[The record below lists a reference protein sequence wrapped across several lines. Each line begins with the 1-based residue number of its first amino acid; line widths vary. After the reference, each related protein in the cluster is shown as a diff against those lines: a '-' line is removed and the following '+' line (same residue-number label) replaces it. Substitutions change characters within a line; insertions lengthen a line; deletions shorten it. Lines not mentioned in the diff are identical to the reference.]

1 MEKAYDA
8 VKDVTK
14 KKELWRLGVV
24 VDDLWITYKGGSE
37 EHIELLLRDVKGDT
51 IQATILRDDIAK
63 WKDKLNE
70 GKTYSMRNFRVTKN
84 EGGFKMTPH
93 NFMLTFVGT
102 TTKVEEIVMPEI
114 PATLFKFKDFAEI
127 LAGNYRPDLCIDV
140 IGVVHTVGK
149 CVTPTNTRKGSAA
162 FILSDLSHQQID
174 CTLWDAMSVKFL
186 DHINSRPDFGPVVII
201 MKHVRV
207 KEPQGIYNIQLSNVW
222 DGTKLLFDESIPE
235 IKTFKDSLAKNV
247 DYNTQQS
254 AISTSTQM
262 YTQGSVGTQY
272 NSDEYFMKDAQVV
285 RLADMKKLNEDTLC
299 VCIVTTS
306 HVIIS
311 TQGWYF
317 MSCTECQTKAEGNE
331 PPFVCRKGHKTTD
344 PVIKYKLDVEVED
357 VDDEEETAKFVFWD
371 STLNDLLGISTKD
384 LIAKMKKAGITDL
397 QDYPDE
403 LNEMMHRTF
412 AMRVKWQHSWNQA
425 SVSKCKDSKDLIAK
439 IQDQLPVAESLH
451 KETLTIE
458 DTPCDEQ
465 PQHVAQIGPVQTFSQ
480 EDFNKFSGLDDA
492 ILSTPNFSA
501 SADNEV
507 TGSIQKTPAKRGGS
521 KKQSYDDEAQ
531 TQASSTRSG
540 KHIKKEK

>member
-1 MEKAYDA
+1 MDKPYDA

-14 KKELWRLGVV
+14 KKELWRVGVV
-24 VDDLWITYKGGSE
+24 VDDIWITYKGGSE

-63 WKDKLNE
+63 WKDKLKG

-114 PATLFKFKDFAEI
+114 PATLFNFKDFAEI
-127 LAGNYRPDLCIDV
+127 LADV

-149 CVTPTNTRKGSAA
+149 CVSPTNTRKGSAA
-162 FILSDLSHQQID
+162 FILSDLSHHQID

-186 DHINSRPDFGPVVII
+186 DHINSRPDFGPVVLI

-222 DGTKLLFDESIPE
+222 DGTKLLFDENIPE
-235 IKTFKDSLAKNV
+235 IKTFKDSLPKNV
-247 DYNTQQS
+247 DYSTQQS
-254 AISTSTQM
+254 AAISTSTQI

-285 RLADMKKLNEDTLC
+285 RLADMKKMNEDTLC
-299 VCIVTTS
+299 VCVVTTS
-306 HVIIS
+306 HVKLS
-311 TQGWYF
+311 SQGWYF

-331 PPFVCRKGHKTTD
+331 PPFVCKKGHKTTD

-371 STLNDLLGISTKD
+371 STLNDLLGITAKD
-384 LIAKMKKAGITDL
+384 LI
-397 QDYPDE
+397 
-403 LNEMMHRTF
+403 
-412 AMRVKWQHSWNQA
+412 
-425 SVSKCKDSKDLIAK
+425 KCM
-439 IQDQLPVAESLH
+439 
-451 KETLTIE
+451 
-458 DTPCDEQ
+458 C
-465 PQHVAQIGPVQTFSQ
+465 
-480 EDFNKFSGLDDA
+480 
-492 ILSTPNFSA
+492 
-501 SADNEV
+501 
-507 TGSIQKTPAKRGGS
+507 
-521 KKQSYDDEAQ
+521 
-531 TQASSTRSG
+531 
-540 KHIKKEK
+540 